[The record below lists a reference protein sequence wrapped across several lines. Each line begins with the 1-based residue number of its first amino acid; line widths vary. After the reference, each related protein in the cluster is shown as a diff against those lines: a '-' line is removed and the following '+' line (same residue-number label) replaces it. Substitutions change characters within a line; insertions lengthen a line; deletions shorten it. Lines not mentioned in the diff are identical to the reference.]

1 MRTKGEGKLYIE
13 EVLQSRNISYVKE
26 HQFMGKR
33 RRFRFDYAILDKK
46 IAIEFEGLE
55 SVDVKGKKIPSGHTT
70 KVGYTSDCTK
80 YNLAA
85 INGWKVLRFT
95 ALNYKDV
102 GKYLS
107 ILFPR

>member
-1 MRTKGEGKLYIE
+1 MEKEFIE
-13 EVLQSRNISYVKE
+13 EVLKRRNIDFVKE
-26 HQFMGKR
+26 HRFMGKR

-46 IAIEFEGLE
+46 IAIEYEGLDTV
-55 SVDVKGKKIPSGHTT
+55 SKSGKPIKSGHTT

-107 ILFPR
+107 ILIPR